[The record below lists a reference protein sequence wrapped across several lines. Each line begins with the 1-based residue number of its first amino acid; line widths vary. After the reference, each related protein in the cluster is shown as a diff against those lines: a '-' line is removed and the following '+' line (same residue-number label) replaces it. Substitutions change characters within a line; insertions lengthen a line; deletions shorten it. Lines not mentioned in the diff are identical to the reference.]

1 MEQKLRG
8 RGLERLV
15 FFWQRASE
23 SGRRWWNRPGEG
35 RRNEMAGG
43 PWLFGSGRAK
53 KTQGPP
59 GGMAVSFQTKSER
72 GAVAPFFKMVS
83 GGWFE
88 RDEVLGLGFFF
99 FFTSKCAK
107 LPPSCVCYKDQY
119 L

>member
-1 MEQKLRG
+1 
-8 RGLERLV
+8 
-15 FFWQRASE
+15 
-23 SGRRWWNRPGEG
+23 
-35 RRNEMAGG
+35 
-43 PWLFGSGRAK
+43 
-53 KTQGPP
+53 
-59 GGMAVSFQTKSER
+59 MAVSFQTKSER

-107 LPPSCVCYKDQY
+107 FPPSCVCYKDQY